1 MAGLILLLLGIL
13 TLPAVGTAHA
23 RPLSRQQDRATRVA
37 AYCDSGSAM
46 LERGDLTGA
55 RRQFEQALRL
65 DRDAPRALLGMGRT
79 LLEDPKGG
87 QRALDYLTRA
97 TVVLPTDPAA
107 HYYRALAHVRLAH
120 TDVGSDNARAALK
133 ELDLVLALDPSHSDA
148 HYQRGII
155 LREID
160 RDFGGAEDA
169 FRTQMA
175 ANPAHRESRI
185 ELLKTLVDLADWDKA
200 VETAEDLLSRDP
212 GFAEAYPY
220 MAASHWRAGRG
231 EEAMRVF
238 ERYFGVVPR
247 EEVELY
253 LDLGMVLTTSERR
266 EFAGLDSD
274 GRRSYWAHYWSTRD
288 PDPKTAVNE
297 RLLEHYI
304 RVAWSRIEFGEQEWP
319 WDARGEFYVRYGEPD
334 VRTGRYRP
342 FAEDLIDDDPL
353 FLDRKREFE
362 RSMGLPYAVTEE
374 TVTSSSR
381 QGFVDASAAPGE
393 ASAFAGS
400 VERAPER
407 WVYMERGVDVVFR
420 DPIGRG
426 KYLVESDRHRMLVER
441 MAINMPTMS
450 PEEDKIELI
459 DPMDSVVTFRGE
471 NGATAV
477 EYSFALIPDEF
488 GAFRSITGAY
498 ATVDVEVKLFT
509 EDWTPVAQTGEKARR
524 LQTIPQ
530 VQIRGI
536 PLFVD
541 ATRMEVDPGTYR
553 LTTFLLD
560 PESGRRATAEEIIE
574 LPDYSGDQLMVSG
587 ILPAARIQEV
597 GPGRTGRFIRG
608 EMEVLPLPGRALQV
622 DQPLFIYYEI
632 YNLTKDPIGATDY
645 EIAYSVA
652 EAPEDRALVSRLF
665 QGLASLVGRGR
676 QRAVLT
682 STVPRTGIRE
692 QESAYLEIG
701 LNELPAD
708 TYIIEMTV
716 TDKLSGQTAS
726 SALYFRTLPI
736 R

>member
-1 MAGLILLLLGIL
+1 MFVTVVL
-13 TLPAVGTAHA
+13 TLSSVNIADA
-23 RPLSRQQDRATRVA
+23 RTIPWQQDRATRVA
-37 AYCDSGSAM
+37 AYCDSGTVM
-46 LERGDLTGA
+46 LERGDLAGA
-55 RRQFEQALRL
+55 RRQFDLALRI

-79 LLEDPKGG
+79 LLEDPRGG
-87 QRALDYLTRA
+87 QRALEYLTRA
-97 TVVLPTDPAA
+97 TAALPTDPAA

-160 RDFGGAEDA
+160 RDFDGAADA
-169 FRTQMA
+169 FRLQMS

-185 ELLKTLVDLADWDKA
+185 ELLKTLVDLAEWDRA
-200 VETAEDLLSRDP
+200 VVTAEELLSRDP

-220 MAASHWRAGRG
+220 LAASHWRAGEG
-231 EEAMRVF
+231 DEAMRVF
-238 ERYFGVVPR
+238 ERYFGILPR

-253 LDLGMVLTTSERR
+253 LDLGMVLTSSERA
-266 EFAGLDSD
+266 EFAGLDTD
-274 GRRSYWAHYWSTRD
+274 GKRSYWAHYWSTRD
-288 PDPKTAVNE
+288 PDPKTPVNE

-319 WDARGEFYVRYGEPD
+319 WDARGDFYVRYGEPD

-362 RSMGLPYAVTEE
+362 RSMGLPYAVSEE

-393 ASAFAGS
+393 EAAFAGS

-407 WVYMERGVDVVFR
+407 WVYMDRGVDVVFR

-441 MAINMPTMS
+441 MAINLPTMS

-488 GAFRSITGAY
+488 GAFRSVTGAY

-509 EDWTPVAQTGEKARR
+509 EDWTPVAKTGEKARR

-587 ILPAARIQEV
+587 ILPAARVQEV

-608 EMEVLPLPGRALQV
+608 ELEVLPLPGRALQV

-632 YNLTKDPIGATDY
+632 YNLAKDAIGATDF

-652 EAPEDRALVSRLF
+652 EAPEDRALVSKLF

-682 STVPRTGIRE
+682 STVSRTGIRN

-701 LNELPAD
+701 LSELPAD
-708 TYIIEMTV
+708 TYIIELTV
-716 TDKLSGQTAS
+716 TDKISGQTAGS
-726 SALYFRTLPI
+726 LLYFRTLPV